1 MIKLLRPILY
11 ICGILALIMAALMLL
26 PAAFAYFTDDQ
37 ESLRPFV
44 NSAAVTAVSGL
55 ILILL
60 FRSDTIS
67 LATRQ
72 LYLLTT
78 FSWIQL
84 SLAGALPLIFAHH
97 PSTLVDA
104 VFESVSGITTT
115 GSTVM
120 SNLQTLPASILLWRS
135 LLQWVGGL
143 GVIGMAVSI
152 LPFLQIGGMKLFQT
166 ESSDWSEKSLPKFH
180 GLARALL
187 ITYLLISLLCAVS
200 YWMGGMSIFDA
211 VNHAMTTV
219 STGGYATDDR
229 SMGRFGPAIL
239 WISVFFMLLGALP
252 LTFFIRY
259 FTTRSFHHQVDQQVL
274 GFMLIGG
281 AIVSLL
287 TAQLILDRAMPPFEA
302 LTQAAFNITSVITTT
317 GYASTDYT
325 NWGQFSIALFFIVT
339 FIGGCSGS
347 TSGGMK
353 IFRFQLSFLFLL
365 NQLKKQVHPHGIF
378 LIKYNGKRIEDDITA
393 SAIAFSFMFFIAL
406 AISTLMLTAFG
417 VDFITSFTGSVT
429 AFTNV
434 GPGLG
439 DIIGPAGNFAPLP
452 DSAKWTLS
460 FAMILGRLELLS
472 VIVLFSTVF
481 WKR

>member
-26 PAAFAYFTDDQ
+26 PAGFAYFTHDQ
-37 ESLRPFV
+37 ELQPFLD
-44 NSAAVTAVSGL
+44 SAAVTAVTGL
-55 ILILL
+55 TLILL
-60 FRSDTIS
+60 FSSSRIT

-78 FSWIQL
+78 FSWILL
-84 SLAGALPLIFAHH
+84 SLAGSLPLVFAHH
-97 PSTLVDA
+97 PLSLVDA

-120 SNLQTLPASILLWRS
+120 SHLQTLPRSILLWRS

-187 ITYLLISLLCAVS
+187 LSYLLITLLCAVS

-229 SMGRFGPAIL
+229 SMARFGPIIL
-239 WISVFFMLLGALP
+239 WISVIFMMAGALP

-259 FTTRSFHHQVDQQVL
+259 FTTRSIHHRVDQQVM
-274 GFMLIGG
+274 GFLLIT
-281 AIVSLL
+281 ASIIALL
-287 TAQLILDRAMPPFEA
+287 TLQLMSVNTLPPFEA

-317 GYASTDYT
+317 GYASSDYT
-325 NWGQFSIALFFIVT
+325 HWGQFSIALFFIVT

-353 IFRFQLSFLFLL
+353 VFRFQLSFLFLL

-406 AISTLMLTAFG
+406 AITTLLLTAFG
-417 VDFITSFTGSVT
+417 VDFVTSFTGSVT
-429 AFTNV
+429 ALTNV

>member
-26 PAAFAYFTDDQ
+26 PAAFAYYTHDQ
-37 ESLRPFV
+37 ELLPFID
-44 NSAAVTAVSGL
+44 SATVTAASGVIL
-55 ILILL
+55 ILI
-60 FRSDTIS
+60 FRSKKIT

-78 FSWIQL
+78 FSWILL
-84 SLAGALPLIFAHH
+84 SLAGSLPLIFAHH
-97 PSTLVDA
+97 PLSLVDA

-120 SNLQTLPASILLWRS
+120 SHLQILSPSILLWRS

-166 ESSDWSEKSLPKFH
+166 ESSDWSEKSLPKFN
-180 GLARALL
+180 GLTHALL
-187 ITYLLISLLCAVS
+187 VSYILITLLCAVS

-211 VNHAMTTV
+211 INHAMTTV

-229 SMGRFGPAIL
+229 SMARFGPVVL
-239 WISVFFMLLGALP
+239 WISVIFMIAGALP

-259 FTTRSFHHQVDQQVL
+259 FTTRSLHHRVDEQVK
-274 GFMLIGG
+274 GFLI
-281 AIVSLL
+281 ITVSIILLL
-287 TAQLILDRAMPPFEA
+287 TLHLISVEALPPFEA

-378 LIKYNGKRIEDDITA
+378 LIIYNGKRIQDDITA

-406 AISTLMLTAFG
+406 AITTLLLTAFG

-429 AFTNV
+429 ALTNV

-439 DIIGPAGNFAPLP
+439 DIIGPAGNFASLP
-452 DSAKWTLS
+452 DSAKWTLA